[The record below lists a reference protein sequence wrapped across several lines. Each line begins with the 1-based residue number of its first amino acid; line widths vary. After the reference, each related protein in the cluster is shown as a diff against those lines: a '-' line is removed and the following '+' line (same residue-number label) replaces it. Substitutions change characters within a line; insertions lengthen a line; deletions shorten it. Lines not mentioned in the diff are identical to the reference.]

1 MSVFTMND
9 LISAYDLRVAPW
21 AENAMNRIRIM
32 RKNGLGSSAAK
43 AMVLAT
49 LLVPAGLVAQ
59 DVGPVDQA
67 QKVRNALPKEVADQ
81 ITSIVQAASESG
93 VPSGPLY
100 DKALEGAAKRIPGP
114 RIVPAVSAYADRLTA
129 ARRAMGITQ
138 ERWLVA
144 GADALSR
151 GVSPDALTRV
161 AQDGRPGGP
170 MSVVILGDLVERGVP
185 TDHALEVV
193 SEAVRTGQEEA
204 DMGAISGT
212 VDRMIREGDAPPD
225 AAKRLVRHMRRGL
238 AVRRM
243 RDVRPDL
250 VRDRP
255 GPPVAP
261 GADATKKPRPPGGS
275 IG

>member
-1 MSVFTMND
+1 MSVLKVND
-9 LISAYDLRVAPW
+9 LTSAIDLRVARR
-21 AENAMNRIRIM
+21 AKSAMNRIRIT
-32 RKNGLGSSAAK
+32 RTNEAKSLLTRLVILAALF
-43 AMVLAT
+43 APV
-49 LLVPAGLVAQ
+49 GLVAQ

-67 QKVRNALPKEVADQ
+67 QKVRDALPREVSDQ
-81 ITSIVQAASESG
+81 IESIVRAASESG
-93 VPSGPLY
+93 IPAGPLY

-114 RIVPAVSAYADRLTA
+114 RIVPAVSAYADRLMT
-129 ARRAMGITQ
+129 ARRALGFTQ
-138 ERWLVA
+138 ERWIVA

-161 AQDGRPGGP
+161 AQDGRPGGL
-170 MSVVILGDLVERGVP
+170 MAVVILGDLVESGVP
-185 TDHALEVV
+185 SDHALEVV
-193 SEAVRTGQEEA
+193 SEAVRSGQEEA

-225 AAKRLVRHMRRGL
+225 AAKRLVRHMQRGL

-250 VRDRP
+250 VRNRP

-261 GADATKKPRPPGGS
+261 GADADKKPRIPGG
-275 IG
+275 